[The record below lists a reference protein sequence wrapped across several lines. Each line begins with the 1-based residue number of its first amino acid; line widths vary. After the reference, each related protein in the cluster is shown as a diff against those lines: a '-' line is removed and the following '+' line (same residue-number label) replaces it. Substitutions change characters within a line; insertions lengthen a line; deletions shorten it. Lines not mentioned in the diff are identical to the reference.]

1 MTKNLLILDREQAI
15 CNYQKNMMF
24 CLQDFLKFEDSS
36 APRSFLKS
44 LGNFY
49 LPLKDMLSDD
59 LEVSRTAFGESFSRG
74 ETMMMMDSEQEK
86 MLDEWSEGKEEFQIA
101 IFTRDGRPIGVF
113 KKDSVCW

>member
-15 CNYQKNMMF
+15 CNYQKNMMC
-24 CLQDFLKFEDSS
+24 CLNDFLKFGDAS

-86 MLDEWSEGKEEFQIA
+86 MLDKWADAKENFQIVV
-101 IFTRDGRPIGVF
+101 FTDNCRPIGIFNQDV
-113 KKDSVCW
+113 VCW